1 MTTPSLLV
9 LMAATTA
16 TMTNTGRS
24 AQNRASGVRSS
35 PGQPETSGRSNQDA
49 AVTGRTSYNPKNE
62 ATAHPARIPLSG
74 AHSRQTPVARNAIA
88 VVTTSVAPATTRG
101 PAAGAPS
108 GASAILPTAIGMTV
122 TAINMSAVPDTIG
135 VTSRRRNGS
144 HAAMANWNSDETT
157 TRLASVGSPPSVSA
171 TTETAMKWGP
181 APVIRTWPAPH
192 RPTWAACRA
201 VETPAT
207 INAAKT
213 AHVR

>member
-1 MTTPSLLV
+1 
-9 LMAATTA
+9 
-16 TMTNTGRS
+16 
-24 AQNRASGVRSS
+24 
-35 PGQPETSGRSNQDA
+35 
-49 AVTGRTSYNPKNE
+49 
-62 ATAHPARIPLSG
+62 
-74 AHSRQTPVARNAIA
+74 
-88 VVTTSVAPATTRG
+88 
-101 PAAGAPS
+101 
-108 GASAILPTAIGMTV
+108 MTV

-213 AHVR
+213 AQVEVGLVLAGRPDDDGHHQDGVG